1 MEKEKTVYVGIDV
14 SKGYADFIVLN
25 HEKKIVETN
34 FQLDDNHIG
43 HGLFEKKITEF
54 NSSGIKVVC
63 GLESTGGYEQNWVR
77 CVKQLIEKK
86 MPVELYKLNARGVK
100 HQLESEL
107 RRTITDGVSAEGIAI
122 YVINNYATKLQDWKR
137 GIAKEEV
144 TTGKQMLCKLIVSQQ
159 KHLTAKYNQLE
170 KMIYRQ
176 FPELL
181 QYCKNGIP
189 LWITRLLEKYP
200 SLTAVKNAKL
210 SGVDKIKGITETKAN
225 ILKGLAKNSV
235 GNLIKDPVMDIIMQ
249 TLCSEILHTDQ
260 QIDKLKEQLIAHGA
274 DADVKLLCS
283 IKGVAEWSA
292 IGMLVHLGDVQQFE
306 DAHQLASFFGVHPT
320 FKQSG
325 DGKWGS
331 KMSKAGNKTMR
342 SVLYNA
348 AANVVQHNPYFKG
361 IYARHRANG
370 KKHKAAIGIIMHK
383 LLRVVY
389 GMLKHKQMF
398 NEQTDIKNQE
408 KSHQNGQNESTKLG
422 VSKTSRRYQELGT
435 EAPVSG
441 RNYKKRKIALEGFQA
456 SIDANTE
463 SPKSNLL
470 VQT

>member
-1 MEKEKTVYVGIDV
+1 MGKEKTVYIGIDV

-25 HEKKIVETN
+25 QEKKVVESN

-43 HGLFEKKITEF
+43 HSVLHEKITSL
-54 NSSGIKVVC
+54 NSSGFKVVC
-63 GLESTGGYEQNWVR
+63 GLESTGGYEQNWIR
-77 CVKQLIEKK
+77 CIKQLTEKK
-86 MPVELYKLNARGVK
+86 LPVEQYKLNARGVK

-189 LWITRLLEKYP
+189 LWVTRLLEKYP

-210 SGVDKIKGITETKAN
+210 SGVDKIKGITEAKAN

-235 GNLIKDPVMDIIMQ
+235 GNLTKDPIMDIIIQ

-260 QIDKLKEQLIAHGA
+260 QIDKLKEQLIAQGA
-274 DADVKLLCS
+274 DEDVQLLCS
-283 IKGVAEWSA
+283 IKGVAQWSA
-292 IGMLVHLGDVQQFE
+292 IGLLVHLGDIHQF
-306 DAHQLASFFGVHPT
+306 DSGQQLASFFGVHPI

-348 AANVVQHNPYFKG
+348 AVNVVQHNPYFKD
-361 IYARHRANG
+361 IYARHRAKG
-370 KKHKAAIGIIMHK
+370 KKHKAVVGIIMHK

-389 GMLKHKQMF
+389 GILKHKQPF
-398 NEQTDIKNQE
+398 NEQTDIINQE
-408 KSHQNGQNESTKLG
+408 KSHQNEQNETIKLG
-422 VSKTSRRYQELGT
+422 VSKTSRRYQHLGV

-456 SIDANTE
+456 SMDASTE
-463 SPKSNLL
+463 SPESNLME
-470 VQT
+470 QT